1 MGYVEC
7 IPALFQECAVGEHD
21 SQSFTA
27 TRRRLL
33 QLQSTSAELV
43 VGVLAI
49 VLLAMSV
56 ARLALAPH
64 VGGAAF
70 ILLAS
75 ASIAVVVALGFYWL
89 RLRALRAAVASDLTY
104 LEKSEARLAGII
116 RSSMEAIISV
126 DATQRIVLFN
136 PMAETLFG
144 CPARHAIGRPLSDF
158 IPERFRGAHEAHV
171 RRFSV
176 TGVSERQM
184 GKQRPLFAL
193 HTDGREFPIE
203 ASISQIE
210 VNGGKLFTVMLRDT
224 TERVR
229 AEAALRRS
237 QEELQHLSDSVLA
250 TREEERH
257 RIARELHDDLGQ
269 RLSALKMDISLL
281 AADLHA
287 AHSDTALISQT
298 EAMQKVID
306 ETIAAVRQISA
317 DLRPPLLDELGLVPS
332 IEWMAKNFRQRFG
345 LVVNV
350 HAHEMAMPEG
360 AAISVFRIVQEAL
373 NNVVR
378 HADATR
384 VDIGFS
390 QQDGML
396 ELSIQDNGR
405 GWSGAP
411 PAAGERKPLGLL
423 GIRERAR
430 LLGGQATTTQAHG
443 GGFRLS
449 VRFPVVRQAAE
460 EAHP

>member
-1 MGYVEC
+1 MFVS
-7 IPALFQECAVGEHD
+7 ISALLVAFVAEQDRHSSKA
-21 SQSFTA
+21 S
-27 TRRRLL
+27 RRRLL
-33 QLQSTSAELV
+33 LSRSTPAELAA
-43 VGVLAI
+43 GGLAI
-49 VLLAMSV
+49 LLLAASVTWLAVALQARDAPFVLLALASMGAV
-56 ARLALAPH
+56 LAL
-64 VGGAAF
+64 V
-70 ILLAS
+70 
-75 ASIAVVVALGFYWL
+75 FYWL
-89 RLRALRAAVASDLTY
+89 RLRMLRAAVAKDLTD

-126 DATQRIVLFN
+126 DDAQRVVLFN

-144 CPARHAIGRPLSDF
+144 CPAKHAIGRPLSDF
-158 IPERFRGAHEAHV
+158 MPERFRGAHEAHV
-171 RRFSV
+171 RRFGV

-193 HTDGREFPIE
+193 HADGREFPIE

-237 QEELQHLSDSVLA
+237 QEELHHLSDSILA

-281 AADLHA
+281 AADLQA
-287 AHSDTALISQT
+287 AEGAQALVAQT
-298 EAMQKVID
+298 EAMQRVID

-317 DLRPPLLDELGLVPS
+317 DLRPPLLDELGLVPA
-332 IEWMAKNFRQRFG
+332 IDWIAKTFRQRFG
-345 LVVNV
+345 LIVNV
-350 HAHEMAMPEG
+350 HAQEIPMQER

-384 VDIGFS
+384 VDIAFS
-390 QQDGML
+390 QSGDML

-411 PAAGERKPLGLL
+411 PAPGERKPLGLL

-430 LLGGQATTTQAHG
+430 LLGGQATIVHAPDS
-443 GGFRLS
+443 GFRLS
-449 VRFPVVRQAAE
+449 VRFPVTHDVRE
-460 EAHP
+460 EAGS

>member
-1 MGYVEC
+1 MFAFIPDFLVPSVVE
-7 IPALFQECAVGEHD
+7 QD
-21 SQSFTA
+21 SRSSKA
-27 TRRRLL
+27 SRRRLL
-33 QLQSTSAELV
+33 LSHSTPAELV
-43 VGVLAI
+43 AGGLTILLLATSVAWLAMALRARDTPF
-49 VLLAMSV
+49 VLLAV
-56 ARLALAPH
+56 ASISAVLAL
-64 VGGAAF
+64 V
-70 ILLAS
+70 
-75 ASIAVVVALGFYWL
+75 FYWL
-89 RLRALRAAVASDLTY
+89 RLRMLRAAVVRDLTN

-126 DATQRIVLFN
+126 DDAQRIVLFN

-144 CPARHAIGRPLSDF
+144 CPANHAIGRPLSDF
-158 IPERFRGAHEAHV
+158 MPERFRSAHEAHV
-171 RRFSV
+171 RRFGV

-193 HTDGREFPIE
+193 HADGREFPIE

-210 VNGGKLFTVMLRDT
+210 VSGGKLFTVMLRDT

-237 QEELQHLSDSVLA
+237 QEELQHLPDSILA

-281 AADLHA
+281 AADLQA
-287 AHSDTALISQT
+287 EGSDRALVAKT
-298 EAMQKVID
+298 EAMQRVID

-317 DLRPPLLDELGLVPS
+317 DLRPPLLDELGLVPA
-332 IEWMAKNFRQRFG
+332 IEWIAKNFRQRFG
-345 LVVNV
+345 LIVNV
-350 HAHEMAMPEG
+350 HAQETPMQER

-384 VDIGFS
+384 VDIAFDQLG
-390 QQDGML
+390 DML
-396 ELSIQDNGR
+396 ELSIQDNGH

-411 PAAGERKPLGLL
+411 PAPGERKPLGLL

-430 LLGGQATTTQAHG
+430 LLGGQATIVHTPDS
-443 GGFRLS
+443 GFRLS
-449 VRFPVVRQAAE
+449 VRFPVTHDVSE
-460 EAHP
+460 EAES

>member
-1 MGYVEC
+1 MFVF
-7 IPALFQECAVGEHD
+7 ISASLVAFVAKQD
-21 SQSFTA
+21 SPSSKA
-27 TRRRLL
+27 SRRRLL
-33 QLQSTSAELV
+33 LSHSTPAELV
-43 VGVLAI
+43 AGGLAI
-49 VLLAMSV
+49 LLLAASVAWLAMALQARDAPFVLLA
-56 ARLALAPH
+56 L
-64 VGGAAF
+64 
-70 ILLAS
+70 
-75 ASIAVVVALGFYWL
+75 ASIAAVLALVFYWL
-89 RLRALRAAVASDLTY
+89 RLRMLRAAVAQDLTD

-126 DATQRIVLFN
+126 DDAQRIVLFN

-144 CPARHAIGRPLSDF
+144 CPANHAIGRPLSDF
-158 IPERFRGAHEAHV
+158 MPERFRGAHEAHV
-171 RRFSV
+171 RRFGV

-193 HTDGREFPIE
+193 HADGREFPIE

-237 QEELQHLSDSVLA
+237 QEELQHLSDSILA
-250 TREEERH
+250 SREEERH

-269 RLSALKMDISLL
+269 RLSALKMDLSLL
-281 AADLHA
+281 AADLQA
-287 AHSDTALISQT
+287 GEGGEALIAQT
-298 EAMQKVID
+298 EAMQRVID

-317 DLRPPLLDELGLVPS
+317 DLRPPLLDELGLVPA
-332 IEWMAKNFRQRFG
+332 IEWIAKNFRQRFG
-345 LVVNV
+345 LIVNV
-350 HAHEMAMPEG
+350 HAQEIPMQER

-384 VDIGFS
+384 VEIEFARLD
-390 QQDGML
+390 DML

-411 PAAGERKPLGLL
+411 PAPGERKPLGLL

-430 LLGGQATTTQAHG
+430 LLGGQVTIAHTPDS
-443 GGFRLS
+443 GFRLS
-449 VRFPVVRQAAE
+449 VRFPATQEVTE
-460 EAHP
+460 EAGS

>member
-1 MGYVEC
+1 MS
-7 IPALFQECAVGEHD
+7 ISALLVAFVAEQDRHSSKA
-21 SQSFTA
+21 S
-27 TRRRLL
+27 RRRLL
-33 QLQSTSAELV
+33 LSRSTPAELAA
-43 VGVLAI
+43 GGLAI
-49 VLLAMSV
+49 LLLAASVTWLAVALQARDAPFVLLALASMGAV
-56 ARLALAPH
+56 LAL
-64 VGGAAF
+64 V
-70 ILLAS
+70 
-75 ASIAVVVALGFYWL
+75 FYWL
-89 RLRALRAAVASDLTY
+89 RLRMLRAAVAKDLTD

-126 DATQRIVLFN
+126 DDAQRVVLFN

-144 CPARHAIGRPLSDF
+144 CPAKHAIGRPLSDF
-158 IPERFRGAHEAHV
+158 MPERFRGAHEAHV
-171 RRFSV
+171 RRFGV

-193 HTDGREFPIE
+193 HADGREFPIE

-237 QEELQHLSDSVLA
+237 QEELQHLSDSILA

-281 AADLHA
+281 AADLQA
-287 AHSDTALISQT
+287 AEGAQALVAQT
-298 EAMQKVID
+298 EAMQRVID

-317 DLRPPLLDELGLVPS
+317 DLRPPLLDELGLVPA
-332 IEWMAKNFRQRFG
+332 IDWIAKTFRQRFG
-345 LVVNV
+345 LIVNV
-350 HAHEMAMPEG
+350 HAQEIPMQER

-384 VDIGFS
+384 VEIAFGQAGD
-390 QQDGML
+390 ML

-411 PAAGERKPLGLL
+411 PAPGERKPLGLL

-430 LLGGQATTTQAHG
+430 LLGGQATIVHAPDS
-443 GGFRLS
+443 GFRLS
-449 VRFPVVRQAAE
+449 VRFPITHDARE
-460 EAHP
+460 EAGS

>member
-1 MGYVEC
+1 MDYVVC
-7 IPALFQECAVGEHD
+7 IPTFWRRSVAEQD
-21 SQSFTA
+21 SQSSKA

-49 VLLAMSV
+49 LLLAASV
-56 ARLALAPH
+56 TRLALALQARDAP
-64 VGGAAF
+64 F
-70 ILLAS
+70 IFLAS
-75 ASIAVVVALGFYWL
+75 ARIAAILALVFYWL
-89 RLRALRAAVASDLTY
+89 RLRKLRAAVARDLTH

-126 DATQRIVLFN
+126 DEAQRIVLFN

-144 CPARHAIGRPLSDF
+144 CPARHAIGRQLSDF

-171 RRFSV
+171 RRFGV

-237 QEELQHLSDSVLA
+237 QEELQHLSDSILA

-281 AADLHA
+281 AADLQA
-287 AHSDTALISQT
+287 AGSDKALIDQT
-298 EAMQKVID
+298 RAMQHVID
-306 ETIAAVRQISA
+306 ETIAAVRQISS
-317 DLRPPLLDELGLVPS
+317 DLRPPLLDELGLAPS

-350 HAHEMAMPEG
+350 HAQEMSMPER

-384 VDIGFS
+384 VEIEFS
-390 QQDGML
+390 QQDDVL
-396 ELSIQDNGR
+396 ELSIQDNGH

-430 LLGGQATTTQAHG
+430 LLGGQATITHTPE
-443 GGFRLS
+443 GGFRLA
-449 VRFPVVRQAAE
+449 VRFPAVHETNE
-460 EAHP
+460 EARI

>member
-1 MGYVEC
+1 MFVFISAFPVAFVLE
-7 IPALFQECAVGEHD
+7 QD
-21 SQSFTA
+21 SHSSKA
-27 TRRRLL
+27 SRRRLL
-33 QLQSTSAELV
+33 LSHSTPAELV
-43 VGVLAI
+43 TGGLAI
-49 VLLAMSV
+49 LLLAASVAWLAMALQARDAPFVLLA
-56 ARLALAPH
+56 L
-64 VGGAAF
+64 
-70 ILLAS
+70 
-75 ASIAVVVALGFYWL
+75 ASIAAVLVLVFYWL
-89 RLRALRAAVASDLTY
+89 RLRMLRAAVAQDLAD

-126 DATQRIVLFN
+126 DDAQRIVLFN

-144 CPARHAIGRPLSDF
+144 CPANHAIGRSLSDF
-158 IPERFRGAHEAHV
+158 MPERFRGAHEAHV
-171 RRFSV
+171 RRFGV

-193 HTDGREFPIE
+193 HADGREFPIE

-237 QEELQHLSDSVLA
+237 QEELQHLSDSILA
-250 TREEERH
+250 SREEERH

-269 RLSALKMDISLL
+269 RLSALKMDLSLL
-281 AADLHA
+281 AADLQA
-287 AHSDTALISQT
+287 GEGGVALIDQT
-298 EAMQKVID
+298 EAMQRVID

-317 DLRPPLLDELGLVPS
+317 DLRPPLLDELGLVPA
-332 IEWMAKNFRQRFG
+332 IEWIAKNFRQRFG
-345 LVVNV
+345 LIINV
-350 HAHEMAMPEG
+350 HAQEIPMQER

-384 VDIGFS
+384 VEIEFARLD
-390 QQDGML
+390 DML

-411 PAAGERKPLGLL
+411 PAPGERKSLGLL

-430 LLGGQATTTQAHG
+430 MLGGQATIAHTPDS
-443 GGFRLS
+443 GFRLS
-449 VRFPVVRQAAE
+449 VRFPATHDVTE
-460 EAHP
+460 EAGS

>member
-1 MGYVEC
+1 MFVFISAFPVAFVLE
-7 IPALFQECAVGEHD
+7 QD
-21 SQSFTA
+21 SPSSKA
-27 TRRRLL
+27 SRRRLL
-33 QLQSTSAELV
+33 LSHSTPAELV
-43 VGVLAI
+43 TGGLAI
-49 VLLAMSV
+49 LLLAASVAWLAMALQARDAPFVLLA
-56 ARLALAPH
+56 L
-64 VGGAAF
+64 
-70 ILLAS
+70 
-75 ASIAVVVALGFYWL
+75 ASIAAVLVLVFYWL
-89 RLRALRAAVASDLTY
+89 RLRMLRAAVAQDLAD

-126 DATQRIVLFN
+126 DDAQRIVLFN

-144 CPARHAIGRPLSDF
+144 CPANHAIGRPLSDF
-158 IPERFRGAHEAHV
+158 MPERFRGAHEAHV
-171 RRFSV
+171 RRFGV

-193 HTDGREFPIE
+193 HADGREFPIE

-237 QEELQHLSDSVLA
+237 QEELQHLSDSILA
-250 TREEERH
+250 SREEERH

-269 RLSALKMDISLL
+269 RLSALKMDLSLL
-281 AADLHA
+281 AADLQA
-287 AHSDTALISQT
+287 GEGGGALTAQM
-298 EAMQKVID
+298 EAMQRVID

-317 DLRPPLLDELGLVPS
+317 DLRPPLLDELGLVPA
-332 IEWMAKNFRQRFG
+332 IEWIAKNFRQRFG
-345 LVVNV
+345 LIINV
-350 HAHEMAMPEG
+350 HAQEIPMQER

-384 VDIGFS
+384 VEIEFARLD
-390 QQDGML
+390 DML

-411 PAAGERKPLGLL
+411 PAPGERKSLGLL

-430 LLGGQATTTQAHG
+430 MLGGQATIAHTPDS
-443 GGFRLS
+443 GFRLS
-449 VRFPVVRQAAE
+449 VRFPATHDVTE
-460 EAHP
+460 EAGS

>member
-1 MGYVEC
+1 VVE
-7 IPALFQECAVGEHD
+7 QDG
-21 SQSFTA
+21 QSSKVS
-27 TRRRLL
+27 RRRLL
-33 QLQSTSAELV
+33 QLRSTSAELV

-49 VLLAMSV
+49 LLLAASV
-56 ARLALAPH
+56 ARLTAALQARDAPF
-64 VGGAAF
+64 V
-70 ILLAS
+70 LLAV
-75 ASIAVVVALGFYWL
+75 ASMAAVLALVFYWL
-89 RLRALRAAVASDLTY
+89 RLRMLRTTVARDLGN

-126 DATQRIVLFN
+126 DEAQRIVLFN

-144 CPARHAIGRPLSDF
+144 CPASHAIGRSLSDF

-171 RRFSV
+171 RRFGV

-184 GKQRPLFAL
+184 GRQRALFAL
-193 HTDGREFPIE
+193 HADGREFPIE

-210 VNGGKLFTVMLRDT
+210 VEGGKLFTVMLRDT

-237 QEELQHLSDSVLA
+237 QDELQHLSDSVLA

-281 AADLHA
+281 AADLQA
-287 AHSDTALISQT
+287 SSNGDESKALLAQTA
-298 EAMQKVID
+298 AMQHVID

-317 DLRPPLLDELGLVPS
+317 DLRPPLLDELGLVPA
-332 IEWMAKNFRQRFG
+332 IEWIAKNFRQRFG
-345 LVVNV
+345 LIVNV
-350 HAHEMAMPEG
+350 HAQEMFMHER

-373 NNVVR
+373 NNVVH

-384 VDIGFS
+384 VDITFGR
-390 QQDGML
+390 QGDML

-405 GWSGAP
+405 GWSGEP
-411 PAAGERKPLGLL
+411 PKADARRPLGLL

-430 LLGGQATTTQAHG
+430 LLGGQAMIVHAPDS
-443 GGFRLS
+443 GFRLS
-449 VRFPVVRQAAE
+449 VRFPATDDVIE
-460 EAHP
+460 ETGS